1 VDIHNLCP
9 PTVSRRCGKIAAM
22 EHLPHSPVNGIGRR
36 ILPAWSSWYLTM
48 PKLAVALLVVL
59 LVALL
64 WLMRDN
70 ERDEQRTTLIGDVL
84 WLEQSIRFHL
94 DGSAQQLQQLAL
106 DLGREPADRELFDTR
121 IRHLIRINPDLAQ
134 IAWLDAAGVPRAALP
149 SLIAP
154 RQSAANAR
162 QRSDEVFDLA
172 KKLGKPV
179 YSRPFEASGAAFFE
193 LYVPIYRNDRLAGM
207 LVATH
212 AMSEMLAEVAPWWFV
227 EKYRLYIADDDGR
240 ILASRSKLAADEGA
254 LAHQLALDPPGYGL
268 TLRVVANRTE
278 TRTAQTLI
286 SVLMIFLAGVVLWSL
301 WAIRGQMR
309 QRLAAEQALRTEHAF
324 RKAMEDSL
332 TIGMRARDREGRIT
346 YVNPAFCEMTGFSA
360 GELIGAL
367 PPYPYWNPDEIDRT
381 QELHDRVLDGLAPPE
396 GFELRFRRKNGEYFE
411 ALVYEAPLIDAD
423 GRHTGWMGS
432 VLDITAR
439 KRAEELAR
447 QQEEKLHA
455 TARLVTM
462 GEMASTLAHELN
474 QPLAAI
480 SSYNTGCI
488 NKLDSG
494 NFTPDELRGALEKL
508 GLQAQRAGKIIRRV
522 HDFVRRSEPRLAD
535 CDLAEIVDDAVGFIE
550 QFAQKRQVHIER
562 EITGW
567 REPLLADAVM
577 IEQVLLNLMRNAIEA
592 MGETPPERRRL
603 IVQVIQHAGQ
613 IELRVI
619 DNGSGIAAA
628 VKEKLFAPFFSTKAE
643 GMGMGLNICRSII
656 EFHKG
661 RLWVEDKAGGGTI
674 FAFTLPSGSR

>member
-1 VDIHNLCP
+1 MP
-9 PTVSRRCGKIAAM
+9 ASGCGKIVAM
-22 EHLPHSPVNGIGRR
+22 EDLPHSASAGAAKRA
-36 ILPAWSSWYLTM
+36 LPAWSSWYLTM

-70 ERDEQRTTLIGDVL
+70 EREEQRTTLIGDVL

-94 DGSAQQLQQLAL
+94 DGNAQQLQQLAL
-106 DLGREPADRELFDTR
+106 DLARGSGSGSETEAGNRELFDTR

-134 IAWLDAAGVPRAALP
+134 IAWLDADGAPRAALP

-154 RQSAANAR
+154 RQSAENAR
-162 QRSDEVFDLA
+162 QRSEEAFDLA
-172 KKLGKPV
+172 RKLGKPV
-179 YSRPFEASGAAFFE
+179 YSRPFQASGGAFFE
-193 LYVPIYRNDRLAGM
+193 LYVPIYRDNQLTGM
-207 LVATH
+207 LVASH
-212 AMSEMLAEVAPWWFV
+212 AMNELLVEVAPWWFI
-227 EKYRLYIADDDGR
+227 EKYRVYVADDDGR
-240 ILASRSKLAADEGA
+240 LLASRSKLEAGDSA
-254 LAHQLALDPPGYGL
+254 LFHQLPLDPPGYGL
-268 TLRVVANRTE
+268 TLRVVANHVE
-278 TRTAQTLI
+278 TSTAQTLI
-286 SVLMIFLAGVVLWSL
+286 TVLIIFLAGVVLWSL

-346 YVNPAFCEMTGFSA
+346 YVNPAFCEMTGFAA

-381 QELHDRVLDGLAPPE
+381 RELHDRVLDGLAPPE
-396 GFELRFRRKNGEYFE
+396 GFELRFCRKNREYFD

-432 VLDITAR
+432 VLDITER

-508 GLQAQRAGKIIRRV
+508 GAQAQRAGKIIRRV
-522 HDFVRRSEPRLAD
+522 HDFVRRSEPRLAE

-550 QFAQKRQVHIER
+550 PFAQKRQVRIER
-562 EITGW
+562 QIAGW
-567 REPLLADAVM
+567 REPLQADAVM
-577 IEQVLLNLMRNAIEA
+577 IEQVLLNLMRNAVEA

-603 IVQVIQHAGQ
+603 LVRIVQHAGQ
-613 IELRVI
+613 IELHVI

-661 RLWVEDKAGGGTI
+661 RLWVEDNAGGGTV
-674 FAFTLPSGSR
+674 FAFTLPTGRR